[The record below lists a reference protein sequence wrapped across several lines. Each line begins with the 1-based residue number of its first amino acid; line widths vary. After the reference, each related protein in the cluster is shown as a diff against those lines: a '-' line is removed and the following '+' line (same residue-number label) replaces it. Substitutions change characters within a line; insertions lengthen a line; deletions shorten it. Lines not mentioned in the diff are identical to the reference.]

1 MSEIK
6 ETKGA
11 KNETSEHLVDLIEK
25 CTLQKK
31 GSMDLK
37 QVNKH

>member
-1 MSEIK
+1 MK
-6 ETKGA
+6 ETKEA
-11 KNETSEHLVDLIEK
+11 KNETSEHLLDLIEE

-31 GSMDLK
+31 GSMELK

>member
-1 MSEIK
+1 MK
-6 ETKGA
+6 EPKKA
-11 KNETSEHLVDLIEK
+11 KNETSEHLLDLIEE
-25 CTLQKK
+25 CLFQEK